1 MKKRGWDTQRKEE
14 REHPQYEACKLTYE
28 HSGKPRALSR
38 EESLGRREKNKK
50 AQHREEHDDSEKPFI
65 NPLHTYETSAS
76 TIPKID
82 MIPPTIQNLMVT
94 L

>member
-65 NPLHTYETSAS
+65 NPRQHKKYE
-76 TIPKID
+76 
-82 MIPPTIQNLMVT
+82 IQISKFKFSKSKTRCLYH
-94 L
+94 